1 MRPMRRQ
8 AESRAWPR
16 RQQAQTAKASAVA
29 VTGHASYRVR
39 QASAITQPTTV
50 SRRVRAPVG
59 ASIVSVDS
67 INNAT
72 PSNVSA
78 SSSGS
83 VIGVDCRY
91 STFGLAAK
99 TVAATTAATCDSVS
113 ADTIHAMAAVA
124 TANERI
130 DRTTADAPVR

>member
-1 MRPMRRQ
+1 MQRMAACGASP
-8 AESRAWPR
+8 P
-16 RQQAQTAKASAVA
+16 RQQAQTANTNAAT

-39 QASAITQPTTV
+39 QASANMQPTTL
-50 SRRVRAPVG
+50 SRSARVITR
-59 ASIVSVDS
+59 S

-72 PSNVSA
+72 PSSVSA

-99 TVAATTAATCDSVS
+99 TIAAKAAARRDAVS
-113 ADTIHAMAAVA
+113 ADTIHAIAPVA

-130 DRTTADAPVR
+130 DRATADAPVR